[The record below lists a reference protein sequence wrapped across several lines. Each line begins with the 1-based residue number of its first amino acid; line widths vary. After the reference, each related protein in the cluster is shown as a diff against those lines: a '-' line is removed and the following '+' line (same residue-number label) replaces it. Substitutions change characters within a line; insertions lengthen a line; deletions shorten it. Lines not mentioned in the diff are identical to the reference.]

1 MNRKKSDSHSI
12 FPISPSSF
20 AFFVAN
26 FGVRAKS
33 RAASPTMKRW
43 AILTVALYA
52 LLLLLLTVPALIL
65 GAARM
70 QTTAT
75 GGKEF
80 ILDLAS
86 RESLQV
92 FQEWGYWLGFVV
104 IVSAQALLLL
114 VPVKAAERRP
124 VARRHLLVPVITGA
138 FLLANLL
145 LAGMFAILAAV
156 AGDKMDKAFETPL
169 HASNLL
175 LQSIPGL
182 APLLARNGLTPGD
195 DFLFLAHLLGLL
207 GIFWMIW
214 ALVFHSFAKSGDADT
229 LSRRITQWLLRGS
242 ILELLVAV
250 PCHIVTRQ
258 REDCCAPMA
267 SFWGIVTGLCVMLMS
282 FGPGVFFLFARRIR
296 QKQARRA
303 PPVISLEP

>member
-1 MNRKKSDSHSI
+1 
-12 FPISPSSF
+12 
-20 AFFVAN
+20 
-26 FGVRAKS
+26 
-33 RAASPTMKRW
+33 MKRW

-52 LLLLLLTVPALIL
+52 LLLMLLTVPVICLGWARWASAAPGGPGWENKVSVSEAVAL
-65 GAARM
+65 
-70 QTTAT
+70 
-75 GGKEF
+75 
-80 ILDLAS
+80 
-86 RESLQV
+86 
-92 FQEWGYWLGFVV
+92 FQEWGYWLGFAV

-145 LAGMFAILAAV
+145 LAGVFAIIAAV
-156 AGDKMDKAFETPL
+156 AGDKMDKVFEVPFG
-169 HASNLL
+169 ASAQII
-175 LQSIPGL
+175 QSIPGL
-182 APLLARNGLTPGD
+182 APLLARNGLTPGEE
-195 DFLFLAHLLGLL
+195 FMVIAHLLGLL

-214 ALVFHSFAKSGDADT
+214 AMVFHSFAKSGDADT

-258 REDCCAPMA
+258 REDCCAPIV
-267 SFWGIVTGLCVMLMS
+267 SFWGIVTGLSVMLLS

-303 PPVISLEP
+303 PPVISPAADGVHPSDRS

>member
-1 MNRKKSDSHSI
+1 
-12 FPISPSSF
+12 
-20 AFFVAN
+20 
-26 FGVRAKS
+26 
-33 RAASPTMKRW
+33 MKRW
-43 AILTVALYA
+43 AILTVVLYA
-52 LLLLLLTVPALIL
+52 LLILLLTVPTLIL
-65 GAARM
+65 GTARM
-70 QTTAT
+70 KTTAS

-80 ILDLAS
+80 IFDPAPRQS
-86 RESLQV
+86 IVV
-92 FQEWGYWLGFVV
+92 FQEWGYWLGLAV

-145 LAGMFAILAAV
+145 LAGVFAIIAAV
-156 AGDKMDKAFETPL
+156 AGDKMDQVFEVPFG
-169 HASNLL
+169 ASAQII
-175 LQSIPGL
+175 QSIPGL
-182 APLLARNGLTPGD
+182 APLLARNGLAPGD
-195 DFLFLAHLLGLL
+195 DFLIVAHLLGLL

-214 ALVFHSFAKSGDADT
+214 ALVFHSFAKSGDPDT

-258 REDCCAPMA
+258 REDCCAPIV
-267 SFWGIVTGLCVMLMS
+267 SFWGIVTGLSVMLLS

-303 PPVISLEP
+303 PPVISPAADGVHPSDRS